1 MCSDGVHGQ
10 MEHHDLQ
17 AATACNDRGDGSAI
31 IIGTAR
37 ANGAADNFSFV
48 LLDVLGD

>member
-1 MCSDGVHGQ
+1 

-17 AATACNDRGDGSAI
+17 AATSCNDRADGAAI

-37 ANGAADNFSFV
+37 ANGAADNFTFI
-48 LLDVLGD
+48 LLDVIDD